1 MRHGRVIMA
10 KWRENARLR
19 LLGWATLFALAC
31 GTLGLLEPVEDWLQM
46 VRGQIA
52 PHAASGKI
60 VVVGI
65 DEKSFSKV
73 GRWPWPRAV
82 TAKLIDKLNEAGVK
96 GIYFDFVFLGSTSA
110 DDQRAFQESIRR
122 SKAPVILAAAAEVNS
137 STAKR
142 TGRMVLP
149 SVQFAKIASVT
160 ARTNYAGQIRRYQ
173 FGERDD
179 HRIIPSMS
187 STLAGLSNG
196 RTDSYPLDTAIQPGT
211 IPTISAQEVI
221 LSATPINGLR
231 GKRVIIGPAAAFLG
245 DIKQYPGL
253 GPLPGVY
260 FHVIGAETL
269 MRGIPVELGWIP
281 GVVIAFLAAFLA
293 LRKQAKHG
301 LVLLIGA
308 VLLLFS
314 SALVFEQQLVFV
326 QVAPA
331 FVLVSVIS
339 VRLLFSRARRLGGLV
354 NSGTGIPNL
363 EALRDRDRAAG
374 DMLIAMRIHNYADI
388 VSSLHANVQIDFV
401 NQVIGRLA
409 LGSSGGTI
417 YQGDNGDF
425 TWLKPRIASGVI
437 GDELEGLYAIMR
449 QPIRVGE
456 RGIDLLTTFGVERD
470 GSRSLTNRIGSALLA
485 ADEARTSGEHWRDF
499 DPGSLESAEWRLS
512 MLGQIDGA
520 IENGEIWVAFQPQL
534 DLATGRIDGAEAL
547 LRWTHPVRGAIN
559 PEEFVLHAEMTG
571 RIDHLTRFVVETAAR
586 AGVTMLAHGLDFHIS
601 VNLSAGLLDNPYM
614 ADIIGPQVDATG
626 FPRERMTLE
635 ITESSEIKK
644 DAQRTALIHKLVA
657 ARFQLSIDDYGTGY
671 STLDYMKRIPAA
683 EIKIDKSFV
692 AQIATSQADRVMV
705 SSTIDLAHQLDRRV
719 VAEGVEDEA
728 TLELL
733 RSMKCDVAQ
742 GYLIGHPKR
751 FADLEALVLAK
762 QPRRSAA

>member
-52 PHAASGKI
+52 PQAASGKI

-122 SKAPVILAAAAEVNS
+122 SKAPVVLGAMDEIDS
-137 STAKR
+137 STAKM
-142 TGRMVLP
+142 TGRLVL
-149 SVQFAKIASVT
+149 SRADYGQIAT
-160 ARTNYAGQIRRYQ
+160 IRARINYAGQIRRYP
-173 FGERDD
+173 FGIVAEGRYL
-179 HRIIPSMS
+179 PSMS
-187 STLAGLSNG
+187 AHLAGVES
-196 RTDSYPLDTAIQPGT
+196 TSTATYPVDTSLVPGT
-211 IPTISAQEVI
+211 IPRISASEII
-221 LSATPINGLR
+221 LSQAPLKSLR
-231 GKRVIIGPAAAFLG
+231 GKNVIIGPDAAFLG

-253 GPLPGVY
+253 GAIPGVY
-260 FHVIGAETL
+260 YHVVGAETL
-269 MRGIPVELGWIP
+269 IRGTPIEFGWLP
-281 GVVIAFLAAFLA
+281 GVIIALLAAIAA
-293 LRKQAKHG
+293 LQRGFRRGGLLLGITA
-301 LVLLIGA
+301 LVLTG
-308 VLLLFS
+308 V
-314 SALVFEQQLVFV
+314 ALAFEQQLVFF
-326 QVAPA
+326 QITPA
-331 FVLVSVIS
+331 LSLIGFIAI
-339 VRLLFSRARRLGGLV
+339 RQLLARAKRSGSLTNNGSGL
-354 NSGTGIPNL
+354 PNF
-363 EALRDRDRAAG
+363 EALRDKGVSSDQI
-374 DMLIAMRIHNYADI
+374 LIALRIHNYADI
-388 VSSLHANVQIDFV
+388 VSSLQPDMQFELVSQIA
-401 NQVIGRLA
+401 GRLS
-409 LGSSGGTI
+409 LGAGSGTI
-417 YQGDNGDF
+417 YQGDDGAF
-425 TWLKPRIASGVI
+425 AWLKPRSANAVV
-437 GDELEGLYAIMR
+437 GDELEGLYAVLR
-449 QPIRVGE
+449 QPFKVGE
-456 RGIDLLTTFGVERD
+456 RSIDLLTTFGVERD
-470 GSRSLTNRIGSALLA
+470 GSRSLTNRIGSAFLA
-485 ADEARTSGEHWRDF
+485 ADEARTNGEHWRDF

-547 LRWTHPVRGAIN
+547 LRWSHPVRGAIN

-586 AGVTMLAHGLDFHIS
+586 AGVTMLAHGFDFHIS

-719 VAEGVEDEA
+719 VAEGVEDEV

-751 FADLEALVLAK
+751 FADLEALVLGK
-762 QPRRSAA
+762 QLRRSAA